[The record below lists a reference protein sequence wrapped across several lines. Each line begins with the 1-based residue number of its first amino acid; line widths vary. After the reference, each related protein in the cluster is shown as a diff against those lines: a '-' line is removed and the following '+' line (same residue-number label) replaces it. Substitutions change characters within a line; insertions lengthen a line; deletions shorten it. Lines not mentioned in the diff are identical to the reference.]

1 MNHAPGR
8 YLRLDLFIKVLS
20 LLCPNLTDAS
30 TSSLPGSLEAVVRL
44 GTSGTDRPQTSDISH
59 LLEQRTENQPNGQP
73 WFSVSLSS
81 QEG

>member
-30 TSSLPGSLEAVVRL
+30 TTVFLFL
-44 GTSGTDRPQTSDISH
+44 IW
-59 LLEQRTENQPNGQP
+59 QRARARVGEKMMINA
-73 WFSVSLSS
+73 
-81 QEG
+81 